1 MKTVSYFKTQY
12 FNLLMAAMNMA
23 FAIWSF
29 ISGDEFNC
37 LCWVI
42 AAVVWL
48 IMSFVN
54 YNDERIKLLEKKAE
68 KYDALCDLV
77 EALREA
83 NDLDGDHDEMQ
94 DQRIKRLEDR
104 LYDLRRNLYSSVN

>member
-1 MKTVSYFKTQY
+1 MADLKIQKEKSKMVSYFKTQY

-29 ISGDEFNC
+29 ISGDEFNG

-48 IMSFVN
+48 IMSFIN
-54 YNDERIKLLEKKAE
+54 YNDERIKLLEAKVKK
-68 KYDALCDLV
+68 C
-77 EALREA
+77 EALAELVQALYEA
-83 NDLDGDHDEMQ
+83 NAVD
-94 DQRIKRLEDR
+94 RIHLKQLEDQIAA
-104 LYDLRRNLYSSVN
+104 LSAKN